1 MNDDVDVDVEKWLSV
16 ADPTPRLGWYK
27 NHQTGRIN
35 FSKSPRQ
42 PKRKFGST
50 NPRPQKIQWRREDDR
65 AYYEAMYG
73 FTSCWFCR
81 ECSCCCKCH
90 GEPEWTTTTMYIS
103 DEEADTEGTQAD
115 QTQQAQT
122 QQTQEQETDGRSS
135 ADTAVAD
142 ADKIQQSP
150 RKTKPI
156 VPYIERNTR

>member
-1 MNDDVDVDVEKWLSV
+1 MASTTEPEELWLD
-16 ADPTPRLGWYK
+16 APDPQPRLGWYK
-27 NHQTGRIN
+27 NHQTGRIH

-50 NPRPQKIQWRREDDR
+50 NPRPQKVQWRREDDR

-90 GEPEWTTTTMYIS
+90 GEPEWTTTTVYIS
-103 DEEADTEGTQAD
+103 DEEADTETQAD

-122 QQTQEQETDGRSS
+122 QQQETDGRSS
-135 ADTAVAD
+135 SPAVAD

-150 RKTKPI
+150 HKTKPI
-156 VPYIERNTR
+156 VLFIERNTR